1 MKFTEV
7 RAHIVKMYLAGLRQT
22 IYLSGSPGI
31 GKSACC
37 KSAAKEIREALSNP
51 DFQFRAIQM
60 TVVDPLDFGGLPA
73 VLDRGTGDG
82 PYADRLPFGDLV
94 PQSGAGI
101 LLYDDLPTAPP
112 LSQAAAYRT
121 IYERDHI
128 GKDWLIVATGNR
140 DSDMAATQRMPTP
153 LVSKMGWIEFEP
165 DIEGWNLEQAGR
177 ESSHLVRAFIAHRP
191 DLFVTFNPKRPG
203 PFATARTWESL
214 ADLCLAYSPALPPM
228 AAVTGWV
235 GEGPA
240 TEFMVFATMAAQ
252 LVSPDVVLMTPDTA
266 PVPEDP
272 GALYAVT
279 TALSAKA
286 TAGNFDRVITYL
298 NRLQPEF
305 AVYAVKSAL
314 VTQKGRLDK
323 LSPDDRRKTKLL
335 EHTHAF
341 VTFASEH
348 NDLLT

>member
-1 MKFTEV
+1 VKFTEV
-7 RAHIVKMYLAGLRQT
+7 RAHIVKMYAAGLRQT
-22 IYLSGSPGI
+22 IYLSGPPGI
-31 GKSACC
+31 GKSACV
-37 KSAAKEIREALSNP
+37 KSAAHELDVS
-51 DFQFRAIQM
+51 FRAIQM

-73 VLDRGTGDG
+73 VLSLPDTG
-82 PYADRLPFGDLV
+82 PYATRLPFGDLV
-94 PQSGAGI
+94 PQEGAGI

-191 DLFVTFNPKRPG
+191 DLFVTFDPKRPG
-203 PFATARTWESL
+203 PFATARTWEAL
-214 ADLCLAYSPALPPM
+214 ADMCLAYSPSLPPM
-228 AAVTGWV
+228 SAVTGWV

-252 LVSPDVVLMTPDTA
+252 LVSPDTVLMAPDTA

-286 TAGNFDRVITYL
+286 TAGNFDCLMVYL
-298 NRLQPEF
+298 GRLQPEF
-305 AVYAVKSAL
+305 AVYTVKSAL
-314 VTQKGRLDK
+314 ATQKGRLDK
-323 LSPDDRRKTKLL
+323 LAPDERRKTKLL

-341 VTFASEH
+341 VTFAAEH
-348 NDLLT
+348 NDILT